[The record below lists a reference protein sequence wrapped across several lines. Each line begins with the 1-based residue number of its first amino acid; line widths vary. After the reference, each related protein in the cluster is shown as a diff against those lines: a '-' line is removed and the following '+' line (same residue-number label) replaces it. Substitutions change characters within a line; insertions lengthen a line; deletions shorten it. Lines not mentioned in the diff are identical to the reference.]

1 LLNFAFEKLGLDM
14 PYAVITG
21 IGHYVPERVVKN
33 DDLRE
38 YYDTS
43 DEWIF
48 ERSGIRERRFAPE
61 GVGPSDLAV
70 PAVEAAFR
78 QAGVGKEDI
87 DMIIF
92 ATLSPECWFPGSAC
106 FLQEKMDFPCIP
118 ALDIRMQCSG
128 FVYALSIA
136 EQYIKTGM
144 YRRILIVGAELQSTS
159 LDLSPEGRTV
169 GVLFGDG
176 AGAAVVEASN
186 EGRGVIST
194 HLYSQGKYAKELWV
208 PEPSSMK
215 RPKVSPDLKG
225 IYPYM
230 NGKEVF
236 KHAVLRMK
244 ECAIEAMNAAGWS
257 FDDVDWFFVHQANY
271 RIASAIADQMNV
283 SMDKFYMTIH
293 KYGNTTAASIP
304 ISLSEAVADGSL
316 KKGDKI
322 ILTAFGSGFTWASA
336 AVVW

>member
-1 LLNFAFEKLGLDM
+1 M

-21 IGHYVPERVVKN
+21 TGHYVPERVVKN
-33 DDLRE
+33 DDLKE
-38 YYDTS
+38 FYDTS

-61 GVGPSDLAV
+61 GVGPADLAV
-70 PAVEAAFR
+70 PAVE
-78 QAGVGKEDI
+78 QALARAGI
-87 DMIIF
+87 DKSELDMVVF

-106 FLQEKMDFPCIP
+106 FLQEKMDLPTIP

-128 FVYALSIA
+128 FVYGLSIA

-144 YRRILIVGAELQSTS
+144 YRRVLVVGAEMQSTS
-159 LDLSPEGRTV
+159 IDFSPDGRTV

-176 AGAAVVEASN
+176 AGAAVVEASDN
-186 EGRGVIST
+186 GPGVIST
-194 HLYSQGKYAKELWV
+194 HLHTQGKHARELWV
-208 PEPSSMK
+208 PEPSSLK
-215 RPKVSPDLKG
+215 RPKVAPDLKG
-225 IYPYM
+225 LYPYM

-236 KHAVLRMK
+236 KHAVTRMK
-244 ECAIEAMNAAGWS
+244 ESAIEAVNSAGWS
-257 FDDVDWFFVHQANY
+257 PDEVDWYFPHQANY
-271 RIASAIADQMNV
+271 RIASAMADQMGL

-304 ISLSEAVADGSL
+304 ISLSEAERDGSL
-316 KKGDKI
+316 KKGHKI

-336 AVVW
+336 AIVW